1 MIKIASIQT
10 NIVWEN
16 PKANKLEYD
25 KIFQSIEPVD
35 LIVLPE
41 MFITG
46 FSMNTENVE
55 NNSGDTLLWLQS
67 TPA

>member
-25 KIFQSIEPVD
+25 KIFQSIEPRQHY
-35 LIVLPE
+35 I
-41 MFITG
+41 MHC
-46 FSMNTENVE
+46 
-55 NNSGDTLLWLQS
+55 
-67 TPA
+67 

>member
-25 KIFQSIEPVD
+25 KIFQSIEACR
-35 LIVLPE
+35 L
-41 MFITG
+41 
-46 FSMNTENVE
+46 
-55 NNSGDTLLWLQS
+55 NSFTRDVYHWVFNED
-67 TPA
+67 